1 MRVLVAEDD
10 AAIAEGLTRSL
21 RDAGYAVESVADG
34 ELAEAALANAEF
46 DLLILDLGLPKKSGL
61 EVLRGLRKRAS
72 QLPVLILTALDD
84 LSHRVNGLDA
94 GADDY
99 LRKPFE
105 FAELEARVR
114 ALTRRGHPGRPTA
127 MALGGLV
134 YDRSARTARLN
145 GDPLELTAREIMLL
159 EILLQRAG
167 HLVSRGQ
174 LVAKLG
180 EWGEEISGTAIDLYV
195 NRLRRR
201 LEPGGI
207 AIVSVPA
214 LGYSLEKVAGSDDA
228 P

>member
-1 MRVLVAEDD
+1 MRLLVAEDD

-21 RDAGYAVESVADG
+21 RDAGYAVEWVADG

-61 EVLRGLRKRAS
+61 EVLKGLRKRAS

-114 ALTRRGHPGRPTA
+114 ALTRRGHPGRPAA
-127 MALGGLV
+127 MTLGGLA
-134 YDRSARTARLN
+134 YDRGTRAARLN
-145 GDPLELTAREIMLL
+145 GAPLELTAREVMLL

-167 HLVSRGQ
+167 HLVSRNQ
-174 LVAKLG
+174 LAAQLG

-195 NRLRRR
+195 SRLRKR

-207 AIVSVPA
+207 GIVSVPA
-214 LGYSLEKVAGSDDA
+214 LGYCLEKLAQAAG
-228 P
+228 

>member
-1 MRVLVAEDD
+1 MRLLVAEDD

-21 RDAGYAVESVADG
+21 RDAGYAVEWVADG
-34 ELAEAALANAEF
+34 ELAEAALATAEF

-134 YDRSARTARLN
+134 YDRSARAARLN
-145 GDPLELTAREIMLL
+145 GEPLELTAREVMLL

-167 HLVSRGQ
+167 HLVSRGH
-174 LVAKLG
+174 LVAQLG

-195 NRLRRR
+195 NRLRKR

-214 LGYSLEKVAGSDDA
+214 LGYSLEKVAASDA
-228 P
+228 AT